1 MPKIISDRINLV
13 RLKAK
18 SFLAHVW
25 LTELQVTREIL
36 LEIEV

>member
-25 LTELQVTREIL
+25 LTELLVTREVL
-36 LEIEV
+36 LQIKM